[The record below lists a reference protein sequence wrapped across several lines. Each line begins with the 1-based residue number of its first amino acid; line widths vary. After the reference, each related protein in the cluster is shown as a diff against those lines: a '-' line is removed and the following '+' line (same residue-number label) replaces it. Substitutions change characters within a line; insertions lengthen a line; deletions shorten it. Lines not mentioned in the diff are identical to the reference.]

1 MTAVAERLGAPL
13 DVGVLG
19 RPGVGRAA
27 VAAGLAG
34 AGVTIADD
42 AARTAAQVLV
52 IAEALKPEE
61 RALAEASSGAT
72 MVVLNKADL
81 AGVDPGGPLSVAERR
96 AAEFTATVGLPV
108 VPMIAPLAAVELGD
122 DEVAALR
129 ALVATPAD
137 MTSADAFVGSDHR
150 LPAQMRERLLEKLDR
165 FGLAHAVLAVAGGAA
180 DAAVVRQ
187 LRALSQVERV
197 LEVLAAVTAPVRYRR
212 VCAAL
217 RELRTL
223 AAQSGDDRID
233 AFLAADDAVLAVM
246 TAAVDVVE
254 AAGLTVDRAD
264 DADAHLRRAVQWG
277 RRAREPGDVTHQRC
291 AKDIARGSL
300 RLLGRSR

>member
-1 MTAVAERLGAPL
+1 MAAVAERLGAPL
-13 DVGVLG
+13 EVGVLG

-34 AGVTIADD
+34 AGVTIADN
-42 AARTAAQVLV
+42 AARAAAQVLV
-52 IAEALKPEE
+52 IAEALKPED
-61 RALAEASSGAT
+61 RAKAEASRGAT

-81 AGVDPGGPLSVAERR
+81 AGVDPGGPLSVAARR
-96 AAEFTATVGLPV
+96 AAEFTAAVGLPV

-122 DEVAALR
+122 DELAALR

-137 MTSADAFVGSDHR
+137 MTSTDAFVGSDHR

-165 FGLAHAVLAVAGGAA
+165 FGLAHAVLGVAGGAT

-187 LRALSQVERV
+187 LRALSQVESV
-197 LEVLAAVTAPVRYRR
+197 LDVLAAVTAPVRYRR
-212 VCAAL
+212 VCVAL

-223 AAQSGDDRID
+223 AAQSGDDRIEK
-233 AFLAADDAVLAVM
+233 FLASDEAVLAVM

-254 AAGLTVDRAD
+254 ASGLTVDRAD
-264 DADAHLRRAVQWG
+264 DAEAHLRRAVHWR
-277 RRAREPGDVTHQRC
+277 RRARGPGDVTHRRC

-300 RLLGRSR
+300 RLLGRSQ